1 MWILAGLGNPGPR
14 YAAHRHNIGARVVSA
29 IAESFGFAQARARF
43 DSQVQEGRI
52 ADVRV
57 LALRPQTY
65 MNDSGRAVGAA
76 LRFYK
81 LPPERLVVFHDELDL
96 AFGRLRIKRG
106 GGAAGHNGLRSIIAV
121 VGPDFWRV
129 RLGIGHPGD
138 KERVTGHVLS
148 AFTAAEEDFI
158 GNSWLPAITRAI
170 PLFFAEG
177 PERVMS
183 EVARLAPPPRAEQM
197 QAGDSSSS

>member
-29 IAESFGFAQARARF
+29 LADAQGFSGPRTRF
-43 DSQVQEGRI
+43 AAILRSGRI
-52 ADVRV
+52 ADTRAI
-57 LALRPQTY
+57 ALLPQTY
-65 MNDSGRAVGAA
+65 MNESGRAVGQA

-81 LPPERLVVFHDELDL
+81 LAPSQLVVFHDELDL
-96 AFGRLRIKRG
+96 SFGKLRIKRG
-106 GGAAGHNGLRSIIAV
+106 GGAAGHNGLRSIIAAI
-121 VGPDFWRV
+121 GPDFWRV

-148 AFTAAEEDFI
+148 DFTAAEEDFI
-158 GNSWLPAITRAI
+158 TTAWLPAITRAM
-170 PLFFAEG
+170 PLFFTEG

-183 EVARLAPPPRAEQM
+183 EVARLAPPPRPERAQ
-197 QAGDSSSS
+197 GGSSS